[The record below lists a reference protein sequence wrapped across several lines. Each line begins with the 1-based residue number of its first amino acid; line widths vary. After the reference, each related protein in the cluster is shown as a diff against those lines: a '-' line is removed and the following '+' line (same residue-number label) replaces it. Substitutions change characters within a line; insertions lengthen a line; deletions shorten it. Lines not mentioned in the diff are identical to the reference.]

1 MISRKEK
8 KKEIA
13 QFAAMMK
20 DLMGKDDLGVL
31 ETLDRDLQ
39 NFLYSRIGL
48 LVRHNNGQPVGSLG
62 DIGAVVG
69 SALFAVVTEFTK
81 AVDNQKELAD
91 MLLLTQQGF
100 ISAYEHRFNQVID
113 NDSAV
118 QDESGESSPVAS
130 KE

>member
-20 DLMGKDDLGVL
+20 DLMGKDDLDVL

-81 AVDNQKELAD
+81 AVDDQKELAD

-118 QDESGESSPVAS
+118 QDQSGESSPVAS
-130 KE
+130 EE